1 MHKRLVMVS
10 MTHWDREH
18 ARPFEQFRWHLVYN
32 VMDAVLDL
40 LGTGGLPC
48 FVLDGQVLALED
60 YLELRPERTADAV
73 RLVREGR
80 LPLGPFFV
88 APDELIPTGEGL
100 IRNLLLGS
108 RLAER
113 FGGVMR
119 IGHNI
124 DTFGRPAQMP
134 QILRGFGIERAIQG
148 RGVGEQVPG
157 FGAPFTWRA
166 PDGSEVLSLFHFVQT
181 TQDLPESEEGI
192 VEVFR
197 AAIKAADPYDLPVVL
212 VGNGG
217 DGAPPRPRLPEAV
230 AVFNAA
236 CDDGEM
242 ATGTLDTYFEAL
254 AELDGAQLP
263 AEGEWPLVEGEL
275 HSGRHNV
282 ILAHVY
288 SARCYLKRANYE
300 AEADLFRYA
309 EPLATAA
316 WLLTGDEYP
325 AAFLERAL
333 RAVLENHF
341 HDTICGCS
349 ADPVYHDAMR
359 RYAHAQQIAEVL
371 MERASK
377 RLGARAAVSPPPGA
391 VPVLA
396 FNPHA
401 WAVEEPV
408 QVCLYLSADEDEPLG
423 FGVVD
428 AEGMPVP
435 CQVTAQ
441 RVTPP
446 HQPFFWR
453 ARLPYDKPVRE
464 MEVCFAPQ
472 LGALADEVFFV
483 IPGDTRCASGVSAAP
498 EGIENAL
505 LRVDIA
511 SDGTLSVTDKST
523 GHTFAGLNRFED
535 EESLCGE
542 YYHVTAPEPEVHSAP
557 APSRVEVTERGPL
570 RATVALDFEWPLPA
584 CAAEDLSGRSKERV
598 VCPLR
603 AEVSL
608 WAGVPRAEIRVVF
621 DNRAR
626 DHRLRAVFPT
636 GLRADTVAVETAFAV
651 VQRPV
656 DLPPGQ
662 GWADPP
668 CPESGQQTF
677 ADVSDGTVGLAV
689 LNRGIPELSV
699 ARAGEDVELSL
710 TLLRAVGW
718 IARLHWAVHGYRIP
732 TPEAQCLGPQVFEY
746 ALCPHRG
753 DWLEGR
759 AWEQAQRF
767 AYPPRAFQLL
777 TPPSAHASEPAGGPR
792 GLASVTPPELVLSAV
807 KKAEDGDDVIL
818 RLWNVAPTQVAGR
831 VQFGFAV
838 REVRL
843 ADLTEEPLEALPVDR
858 DGVALAVNGHG
869 IVTLRVSPAA
879 LPSAWR
885 AGRNGGVLDSW

>member
-1 MHKRLVMVS
+1 MSKRVVMVS

-40 LGTGGLPC
+40 LASGGLPY

-60 YLELRPERTADAV
+60 YLELRPERTGDAE
-73 RLVREGR
+73 RLVREGK

-100 IRNLLLGS
+100 VRNLLLGS
-108 RLAER
+108 RLAQR

-134 QILRGFGIERAIQG
+134 QILRGFGIGRAVQG
-148 RGVGEQVPG
+148 RGVGEEVPG
-157 FGAPFTWRA
+157 FGALFTWRA
-166 PDGSEVLSLFHFVQT
+166 PDGSQVLSLFHFVQT
-181 TQDLPESEEGI
+181 TQDLPESQEGI
-192 VEVFR
+192 VATFR
-197 AAIKAADPYDLPVVL
+197 AAIRAADPFDLPVVL

-236 CDDGEM
+236 AGAAQPACDDVEM
-242 ATGTLDTYFEAL
+242 AIGTLDTYFEAL
-254 AELDGAQLP
+254 AGLDAAQLP
-263 AEGEWPLVEGEL
+263 AEGGWPVIEGEL

-316 WLLTGDEYP
+316 WVLTGDAYP
-325 AAFLERAL
+325 GVFLERAL

-359 RYAHAQQIAEVL
+359 RYAHAEQIAEVL
-371 MERASK
+371 MERATK
-377 RLGARAAVSPPPGA
+377 RLGARAAAAPPAPGA

-401 WAVEEPV
+401 WAMEEPV
-408 QVCLYLSADEDEPLG
+408 CARLYLSADEDGPMD
-423 FGVVD
+423 FRVVD
-428 AEGMPVP
+428 AQGAPVP
-435 CQVTAQ
+435 CQVTRQ
-441 RVTPP
+441 RVTPT
-446 HQPFFWR
+446 HQPYFWR

-464 MEVCFAPQ
+464 LEVCFAPR

-483 IPGDTRCASGVSAAP
+483 APGDTGRDSSVSATP
-498 EGIENAL
+498 EGLENAL

-511 SDGTLSVTDKST
+511 PDGTLSVTDKAT

-542 YYHVTAPEPEVHSAP
+542 YYHVTAPEPEVHIAP

-570 RATVALDFEWPLPA
+570 RATVALDFEWSLPA
-584 CAAEDLSGRSKERV
+584 CAAEDLSGRSQERV

-608 WAGVPRAEIRVVF
+608 WAGVPRAEIRVVL

-656 DLPPGQ
+656 DLPPGE

-677 ADVSDGTVGLAV
+677 ADVSDGALGLAV
-689 LNRGIPELSV
+689 LNRGIPELGV
-699 ARAGEDVELSL
+699 ARAGDDVELSL

-718 IARLHWAVHGYRIP
+718 IARLHWAVQGYRIP
-732 TPEAQCLGPQVFEY
+732 TPEAQCLGPQAFEY
-746 ALCPHRG
+746 ALYPHRG

-777 TPPSAHASEPAGGPR
+777 TTPGVAPGGPQASPG
-792 GLASVTPPELVLSAV
+792 GLLSVTPSELVLSAV
-807 KKAEDGDDVIL
+807 KRAEDGDAVIL
-818 RLWNVAPTQVAGR
+818 RLWNVAPAEVAGR
-831 VQFGFAV
+831 VQFGFPV
-838 REVRL
+838 REVWL
-843 ADLTEEPLEALPVDR
+843 ANLAEEPLEALPVDR
-858 DGVALAVNGHG
+858 NGVDLAARAHG
-869 IVTLRVSPAA
+869 IVTIRVSPAGA
-879 LPSAWR
+879 PPA
-885 AGRNGGVLDSW
+885 